1 MPKTIGCIIA
11 RTASRRLPKKVLRN
25 IGNKTLIEHLISRVK
40 RAHNIDKIYLCTS
53 VDPNEEIL
61 LSIAEKNGIY
71 GYAGSREVVIDRMLD
86 VADIENADNVIR
98 ITGDNL
104 FCDEI
109 FTDKMIE
116 LHNKHKADYT
126 RTTALPLGV
135 TSEIFSVT
143 GLKSMYSTLD
153 PNQTEYLTYYVFFSE
168 TNLKKLILY
177 PPSSLKNALYSL
189 TIDTPEDFERTIFI
203 MEHLNDKKVIYL
215 DDILNL
221 NKSAQIPYLQIS
233 RNIQIKFPNQ
243 QKKLYGDYLDELEE
257 KYKSC
262 IIVNLEEDFY
272 EKEKIK
278 RSN

>member
-1 MPKTIGCIIA
+1 M
-11 RTASRRLPKKVLRN
+11 
-25 IGNKTLIEHLISRVK
+25 
-40 RAHNIDKIYLCTS
+40 
-53 VDPNEEIL
+53 
-61 LSIAEKNGIY
+61 
-71 GYAGSREVVIDRMLD
+71 
-86 VADIENADNVIR
+86 
-98 ITGDNL
+98 
-104 FCDEI
+104 
-109 FTDKMIE
+109 
-116 LHNKHKADYT
+116 
-126 RTTALPLGV
+126 
-135 TSEIFSVT
+135 
-143 GLKSMYSTLD
+143 
-153 PNQTEYLTYYVFFSE
+153 
-168 TNLKKLILY
+168 ILY

-203 MEHLNDKKVIYL
+203 MEHLNDKEVIYL

-243 QKKLYGDYLDELEE
+243 QKKLYGDYLDELED